1 MKVLVTG
8 GAGFIG
14 QHVVRTL
21 LDGGHEVLAF
31 DNLRRGRF
39 GEMASRGATVVEG
52 DVRSPDAVADAMA
65 GCGAVV
71 HLAAEANVMRC
82 ECDPAYAFEANVAGT
97 WNVAQ
102 AARAHG
108 CHVVFSSSREVYG
121 DAKALPVAECAP
133 RAPRNVYGLTKSL
146 SEVILTTGPFAA
158 LPVSILRLA
167 NVIGPGDCD
176 RIVPR
181 WLAAAQVGQA
191 LPVYG
196 GAQVI
201 DFVPV
206 AFVTAA
212 IMRCLERGPF
222 DGAVNVASGQGTTL
236 TTLAERIQAVAG
248 DNRLPLEH
256 LPARDAEVQRFVAD
270 TTRLRQILG
279 IEPPSDPL
287 AGLGA
292 GWAT

>member
-1 MKVLVTG
+1 MLVTG

-21 LDGGHEVLAF
+21 LENGHEVLAF

-39 GEMASRGATVVEG
+39 GELASRGATVVEG
-52 DVRSPDAVADAMA
+52 DVRNLDAVANAMA
-65 GCGAVV
+65 GCGSVV

-102 AARAHG
+102 AALANG

-121 DAKALPVAECAP
+121 DAKTLPVAECAP
-133 RAPRNVYGLTKSL
+133 RSPRNVYGLTKSL
-146 SEVILTTGPFAA
+146 SEDILTTGPFAA
-158 LPVSILRLA
+158 LRVSILRLA

-181 WLAAAQVGQA
+181 WLAAARVSQS

-206 AFVTAA
+206 DFVTEAVA
-212 IMRCLERGPF
+212 RCLEREPF
-222 DGAVNVASGQGTTL
+222 EGAVNVASGRGTTL
-236 TTLAERIQAVAG
+236 LALAERIQAVVG
-248 DNRLPLEH
+248 DHRVPLEP

-279 IEPPSDPL
+279 IEPPDDPL
-287 AGLGA
+287 AGLDT